1 MYHVLVDHLT
11 SYKIVSTE
19 FFSKNARKFLQTD
32 DFLEQLCLSQPIIQE
47 MPELKHIT
55 VVPFRLLKQ
64 YREVRALHLSIF
76 ISKKL
81 SDSNLDDQGEI
92 TNFLSYL
99 IEHLIENALYSNQI
113 Q

>member
-47 MPELKHIT
+47 IPELKHIT
-55 VVPFRLLKQ
+55 VVPFRLLKK

-99 IEHLIENALYSNQI
+99 IEHLIENALYSSQI